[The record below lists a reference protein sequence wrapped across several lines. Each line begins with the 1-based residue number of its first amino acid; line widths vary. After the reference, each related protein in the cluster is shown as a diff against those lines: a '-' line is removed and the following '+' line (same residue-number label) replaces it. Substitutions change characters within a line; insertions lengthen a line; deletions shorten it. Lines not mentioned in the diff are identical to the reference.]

1 SQMSSHK
8 KKATAIVECGRCGC
22 SVLAKD
28 DSKHKET
35 CDGDPYSDEER
46 SLVVSQVF
54 LRGSVQHIAE
64 VEGDLPENTFGWAKR
79 NIVLVHPST
88 LRALDVQP
96 RQPVVVFYPSG
107 AVSTALL
114 WPSSQVS
121 PLRIWLKDGPKEQQ
135 VEIRVL
141 REPLLR
147 SSLQLRVEGAEG
159 MGAEGL
165 AALQQYLQAYL
176 RGGYLLSTTHPLTLS
191 FCGRQLSLSPAHPA
205 ADAALLDAAID
216 SLTLEDGDA
225 PKGPPP
231 MPPVIHVS
239 ASCTL
244 SLTTRPSTASLP
256 LSSLSWDAIP
266 GLTEAKTT
274 LHQLVIEPRSVGLQ
288 PCSVVLYGL
297 PGTGKS
303 LLLQALGTQLAA
315 TVVGSLSELVDSLPL
330 AEMDGASTSSFSPPS
345 SSSSLLIADVNDLPT
360 DKEHII
366 YRLIPEAIGRG
377 LTMVLGVRSID
388 DLPLPIRVRFAGEIE
403 TGAPSEQERAA
414 ILRNLVNKLTD
425 EDAEDLAR
433 RTHAFTA
440 GDLVSMARVAACD
453 YAHGGLSGTPEG
465 AMAALTEARAR
476 IRPTGLRQFALEVPT
491 VQWKDIAGNEELK
504 MEIEQ
509 AVIWPLRHRDSFI
522 KYGIAPPSGI
532 LLYGPPGCSKT
543 LIARALAH
551 ESKMNFI
558 SVKGPELFSKW
569 VGDSEKAIRQLFARA
584 RQVRPSIVFF
594 DEIDAVGTTRGAN
607 SSGGG
612 VNERVLAQLLTELDG
627 LESNEG
633 VVLLAAT
640 NRPDQL
646 DSALLRPGR
655 LDRALY
661 VPLPTPKTREALLH
675 LRSTKIP
682 FDDTVDLS
690 SIVSRTDLYSGAELV
705 AVCQTAA
712 LAAMRDDTVHNHKVH
727 PRHFDIALSAVRP
740 RTDRKMLLMYDKF
753 AAGAE

>member
-1 SQMSSHK
+1 MSSHK
-8 KKATAIVECGRCGC
+8 KKASAIVECAKCGC

-28 DSKHKET
+28 DAKHKES
-35 CDGDPYSDEER
+35 CNGDPFSDEER

-54 LRGSVQHIAE
+54 LRGSVQHVPD
-64 VEGDLPENTFGWAKR
+64 VEQDLPENAFGWAKR
-79 NIVLVHPST
+79 SVVLVHPST

-107 AVSTALL
+107 AVATGLL

-121 PLRIWLKDGPKEQQ
+121 PLRVWLRDGPKEQQ
-135 VEIRVL
+135 VDIRMVT
-141 REPLLR
+141 EPILR
-147 SSLQLRVEGAEG
+147 STVQLRVEGAEG

-165 AALQQYLQAYL
+165 AALQQYVQAYL
-176 RGGYLLSTTHPLTLS
+176 RGGYLLSSSHSLPLF
-191 FCGRQLSLSPAHPA
+191 FCGRSLSLSPAHPA
-205 ADAALLDAAID
+205 ADAALLDGAIR
-216 SLTLEDGDA
+216 SLSLEDGDE
-225 PKGPPP
+225 PTGPPP
-231 MPPVIHVS
+231 LPSVIHLTPYCLVS
-239 ASCTL
+239 L
-244 SLTTRPSTASLP
+244 SSSKSSAAPAAAAASLK
-256 LSSLSWDAIP
+256 WDAIP
-266 GLTEAKTT
+266 GLTEAKRT
-274 LHQLVIEPRSVGLQ
+274 LQQLVVEPAVVGLQ

-303 LLLQALGTQLAA
+303 LLLQALGRELAA
-315 TVVGSLSELVDSLPL
+315 TVVSSLSELVDSLPL
-330 AEMDGASTSSFSPPS
+330 AGVDAVSPS
-345 SSSSLLIADVNDLPT
+345 SSSRPSSSLLIADVNDLPT
-360 DKEHII
+360 DKEHTV
-366 YRLIPEAIGRG
+366 YRLIPEAMGRG
-377 LTMVLGVRSID
+377 LTMVLGIRSID
-388 DLPLPIRVRFAGEIE
+388 DLPLSLRIRFSAEIE

-414 ILRNLVNKLTD
+414 ILRHLVKQLSQ
-425 EDAEDLAR
+425 EEAEDMAR

-440 GDLVSMARVAACD
+440 GDLVSMARIAACD
-453 YAHGGLSGTPEG
+453 YTRCGAPE
-465 AMAALTEARAR
+465 AATMAALTAARAR
-476 IRPTGLRQFALEVPT
+476 VRPTGLRQFALEVPT
-491 VQWKDIAGNEELK
+491 VRWADIAGNEQLK
-504 MEIEQ
+504 LEIEQ
-509 AVIWPLRHRDSFI
+509 AVIWPLTNRAAFARF
-522 KYGIAPPSGI
+522 GVAAPSGI

-569 VGDSEKAIRQLFARA
+569 VGDSEKAIRQLFTRA
-584 RQVRPSIVFF
+584 RQVAPSIVFF
-594 DEIDAVGTTRGAN
+594 DEIDAVGSTRGAN

-661 VPLPTPKTREALLH
+661 VTLPTPETRRALLQ

-682 FDDTVDLS
+682 FDETVDLS
-690 SIVSRTDLYSGAELV
+690 SIVARTDLYSGAELV

-712 LAAMRDDTVHNHKVH
+712 LAAMRDTTENDKVH
-727 PRHFDIALSAVRP
+727 PRHFDVALAAVRP
-740 RTDRKMLLMYDKF
+740 RTDRKMLHMYEQF

>member
-1 SQMSSHK
+1 QMSSHK
-8 KKATAIVECGRCGC
+8 KKASALVECGKCGC
-22 SVLAKD
+22 SILVKD
-28 DSKHKET
+28 DVKHKES
-35 CDGDPYSDEER
+35 CSGNPYEDEER
-46 SLVVSQVF
+46 SIIVSQVF
-54 LRGSVQHIAE
+54 FRGSVQHIAE
-64 VEGDLPENTFGWAKR
+64 VYGDLPENAFGWAKR
-79 NIVLVHPST
+79 SIVLVHPST

-107 AVSTALL
+107 NVSTGLL

-121 PLRIWLKDGPKEQQ
+121 PMRVWMRDGPKEQQ
-135 VEIRVL
+135 VGIRVVT
-141 REPLLR
+141 EPVVR

-159 MGAEGL
+159 MGPEGL
-165 AALQQYLQAYL
+165 ASLQQYVQAYL
-176 RGGYLLSTTHPLTLS
+176 RGGYLLSTSHPLS
-191 FCGRQLSLSPAHPA
+191 MPFCGHQLSLSPAHPA

-216 SLTLEDGDA
+216 SLSLEDGDQ

-231 MPPVIHVS
+231 MS
-239 ASCTL
+239 AVLHL
-244 SLTTRPSTASLP
+244 SPTCVV
-256 LSSLSWDAIP
+256 SLSTSSRKAAGDSSPATKWEAIP
-266 GLTEAKTT
+266 GLIEAKKT
-274 LHQLVIEPRSVGLQ
+274 LQQLVVEPAIMGLQ

-303 LLLQALGTQLAA
+303 LLLQALGRELAA
-315 TVVGSLSELVDSLPL
+315 SLVTSLSELVDTLPL
-330 AEMDGASTSSFSPPS
+330 TGVDGASTSSS
-345 SSSSLLIADVNDLPT
+345 SSSTLLIADVNDLPA
-360 DKEHII
+360 DKEHVI

-388 DLPLPIRVRFAGEIE
+388 DLPLPIRVRFSAEVE

-414 ILRNLVNKLTD
+414 ILKYLVSQLSD
-425 EDAEDLAR
+425 EAAEDLAR

-440 GDLVSMARVAACD
+440 GDLVSMARIAACD
-453 YAHGGLSGTPEG
+453 YSHGGASETPEK
-465 AMAALTEARAR
+465 ALIAARAR
-476 IRPTGLRQFALEVPT
+476 VRPTGLRQFALEVPT
-491 VQWKDIAGNEELK
+491 VRWADIAGNEQLK
-504 MEIEQ
+504 LEIEQ
-509 AVIWPLRHRDSFI
+509 AVIWPLTNCAAFARF
-522 KYGIAPPSGI
+522 GVAAPSGI

-584 RQVRPSIVFF
+584 RQVSPSIVFF
-594 DEIDAVGTTRGAN
+594 DEIDAVGSARGAN

-661 VPLPTPKTREALLH
+661 VPLPTPETRRALLQ

-682 FDDTVDLS
+682 FHETVDLS
-690 SIVSRTDLYSGAELV
+690 SIVARTDLYSGAELV

-712 LAAMRDDTVHNHKVH
+712 LAAMRDPTTENEKVH
-727 PRHFDIALSAVRP
+727 PRHFDVALAAVRP
-740 RTDRKMLLMYDKF
+740 RTDRKMLQMYDKF